1 MEEVQIEDGSST
13 DSIHEESDG
22 LYTTI
27 AISNNMLTCCKFNR
41 YWSRLRFNTNVKC
54 DTLVNNMLEAFNNLL
69 VDARSKPI
77 ITLLEDI
84 RLYMM
89 NRWASNRLKV
99 SSFEGSICSR
109 IRDRLVKELQL
120 TKY

>member
-1 MEEVQIEDGSST
+1 
-13 DSIHEESDG
+13 
-22 LYTTI
+22 
-27 AISNNMLTCCKFNR
+27 
-41 YWSRLRFNTNVKC
+41 
-54 DTLVNNMLEAFNNLL
+54 MLEAFNNLL